1 MREVKD
7 MENFLIQA
15 AYDEKAVETASVR
28 EITASGVSLVIP
40 AEYLGME
47 RMEGDPE
54 DAEIYGFNSE
64 ESDGVAFFSL
74 IPREDALTF
83 GDVDSVIENVH
94 EILEE
99 SQGLIRVGSGST
111 ASGRPFIYTIIKN
124 VTEEGVL
131 QYTLTLQI
139 ALEDRALNVQGFF
152 NETGDAKKRERAV
165 YSLRRIL
172 SEPWA
177 ADPYD
182 PTFTRGR
189 LMTQAERAAWDRDYP
204 THALSEA
211 RKLVKCLV
219 EKN

>member
-15 AYDEKAVETASVR
+15 AYDEKAVETESAR
-28 EITASGVSLVIP
+28 EITASGVPLVIP

-54 DAEIYGFNSE
+54 DAEIYGFNGE

-74 IPREDALTF
+74 IPREDALPF

-99 SQGLIRVGSGST
+99 TQGLIRVGSGST

-152 NETGDAKKRERAV
+152 NPEF
-165 YSLRRIL
+165 
-172 SEPWA
+172 P
-177 ADPYD
+177 
-182 PTFTRGR
+182 
-189 LMTQAERAAWDRDYP
+189 
-204 THALSEA
+204 
-211 RKLVKCLV
+211 V
-219 EKN
+219 EC

>member
-74 IPREDALTF
+74 IPREDALPF

-99 SQGLIRVGSGST
+99 SQGLIRVGSGSIRPPLYLHDHQERDGRGRSAVHPY
-111 ASGRPFIYTIIKN
+111 ASDRAGRPGSQCA
-124 VTEEGVL
+124 GVL
-131 QYTLTLQI
+131 
-139 ALEDRALNVQGFF
+139 
-152 NETGDAKKRERAV
+152 
-165 YSLRRIL
+165 
-172 SEPWA
+172 
-177 ADPYD
+177 
-182 PTFTRGR
+182 
-189 LMTQAERAAWDRDYP
+189 
-204 THALSEA
+204 
-211 RKLVKCLV
+211 
-219 EKN
+219 